1 MGKDTITK
9 EILYAAIVERI
20 LQEEQR
26 FKVSP
31 YELMKEVCKKRFNR
45 DLSKTG
51 INEFEVY
58 NLIIYKAK
66 ENNYTVR
73 KAPTHGLETGLPY
86 VFEYFFYPNPL
97 R

>member
-1 MGKDTITK
+1 MNK
-9 EILYAAIVERI
+9 A
-20 LQEEQR
+20 
-26 FKVSP
+26 
-31 YELMKEVCKKRFNR
+31 
-45 DLSKTG
+45 G

-58 NLIIYKAK
+58 NLIVYKAK

-97 R
+97 Q